1 MNEEYINMILDQIN
15 VAKYRD
21 EYKKEYGYLN
31 FEEPL
36 RNSDIKGNRLRRE
49 LKK

>member
-21 EYKKEYGYLN
+21 EYKKNMGIL
-31 FEEPL
+31 
-36 RNSDIKGNRLRRE
+36 I
-49 LKK
+49 LKSHCEIVILKEID